1 MWLYTLQRL
10 GLAVLIVCLA
20 LLILLSAIHMV
31 PGDPAGIALGPRAT
45 PEMREA
51 FKAKMG
57 LDKPFVIQ
65 YVTFLGNVVTGDL
78 GSDVW
83 SNRPV
88 SRIIGEQLPHTLALT
103 FMGLG
108 WAVLIGI
115 PMGCF
120 SAVNRNSWLDK
131 LTGVLSVAVIAIPSF
146 VVALYALLLFAV
158 ELRWLPAIG
167 AGEPGDLWDQFRH
180 LILPSIA
187 VGLGWVG
194 YLARIVRAS
203 MLEILGENFIRMA
216 RAYGLP
222 KARITYV
229 YALKLGILP
238 TVALL
243 GVGIGALLSGA
254 VFAEI
259 IFARPGIGKMVYDAV
274 QTRNYPIVMGGV
286 LVTTVLFALATLI
299 ADLITAT
306 LDPRVR
312 QSL

>member
-203 MLEILGENFIRMA
+203 MLEIMGENFIRMA

-286 LVTTVLFALATLI
+286 LVTTVLFAMATLI
-299 ADLITAT
+299 TDLITAT

>member
-20 LLILLSAIHMV
+20 MLMLLSAIHMV

-51 FKAKMG
+51 FKVKMG
-57 LDKPFVIQ
+57 LDQPFVVQ
-65 YVTFLGNVVTGDL
+65 YFRFLGNVVTGDL

-88 SRIIGEQLPHTLALT
+88 SQIIAEQLPHTLALT
-103 FMGLG
+103 FLGLG
-108 WAVLIGI
+108 WAVMIGI

-120 SAVNRNSWLDK
+120 SAVKRNSLLDK
-131 LTGVLSVAVIAIPSF
+131 LTGVLSVSVIAIPSF
-146 VVALYALLLFAV
+146 VIGLYSLVLFAV

-167 AGEPGDLWDQFRH
+167 AGEPGHPWDQFRH
-180 LILPSIA
+180 LILPSLA
-187 VGLGWVG
+187 VGLGWIG
-194 YLARIVRAS
+194 YLARMVRAS
-203 MLEILGENFIRMA
+203 MLEIMGENHIRMA

-222 KARITYV
+222 NRRITYV
-229 YALKLGILP
+229 YALKLAILP
-238 TVALL
+238 TIALL
-243 GVGIGALLSGA
+243 GVGIGGLLSGA

-274 QTRNYPIVMGGV
+274 NTRNYPIVMGGV
-286 LVTTVLFALATLI
+286 LVTTVLFAMATLL
-299 ADLITAT
+299 ADLLTAA

>member
-1 MWLYTLQRL
+1 MWLYTFQRL
-10 GLAVLIVCLA
+10 GLAVLIVCVAMLM
-20 LLILLSAIHMV
+20 LLSAIHMV

-51 FKAKMG
+51 FRVKMG
-57 LDKPFVIQ
+57 MDKPFVVQ

-78 GSDVW
+78 GVDVW

-88 SRIIGEQLPHTLALT
+88 ARIIREQLPHTLALT
-103 FMGLG
+103 LMGLG
-108 WAVLIGI
+108 WSMLIGI

-120 SAVNRNSWLDK
+120 SAVKRNSWLDK
-131 LTGVLSVAVIAIPSF
+131 LTGVLSVGVIAIPSF
-146 VVALYALLLFAV
+146 VVGLYALLLFAV

-167 AGEPGDLWDQFRH
+167 AGEPGELWDQIRH
-180 LILPSIA
+180 LILPSLA

-194 YLARIVRAS
+194 YLARLVRAS
-203 MLEILGENFIRMA
+203 MLEIMGENYIRMA

-222 KARITYV
+222 KHRITYV
-229 YALKLGILP
+229 YALKLAILP
-238 TVALL
+238 TISVL

-259 IFARPGIGKMVYDAV
+259 IFARPGIGKMVFDAV
-274 QTRNYPIVMGGV
+274 NTRNYPIVMGGV
-286 LVTTVLFALATLI
+286 LVTTILFAIATLV